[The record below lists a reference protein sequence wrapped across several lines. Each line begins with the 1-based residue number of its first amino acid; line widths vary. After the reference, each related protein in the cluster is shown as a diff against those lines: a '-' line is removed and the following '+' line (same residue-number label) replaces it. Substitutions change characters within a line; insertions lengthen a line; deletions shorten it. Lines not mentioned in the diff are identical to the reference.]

1 MGFFSLSRQ
10 ANRQQVVDDFTGVPG
25 VVGRADQLVQSCPI
39 PELPALLLAETWLVD
54 NLDIALKLQQQ
65 AQAATRFVT
74 LQGELLESDGTLF
87 LGSLRTETSLIT
99 RKSELRQLRHDIQIQ
114 EKKIEEQTSKAD
126 QLHLKHRQVQQ
137 QKQEKEREL
146 HDQMERFN
154 AARLTLDQK
163 QKQVDNLQS
172 QQTAANTKS
181 QKLRLEHE
189 QLKQQLDK
197 AFEDHSETEKKQA
210 TLQSL
215 IDEKEHALS
224 NSEHR
229 LQLLKQSA
237 TDEQLQLAKQEERLS
252 SLQTAFDK
260 MEHELGQRLERREEA
275 EERYKEFKTKLASL
289 RLQLL
294 NTNASLAEQALSGEK
309 LEDKSLGKMRLKRNC
324 RNARASL
331 LEEESKL
338 RQSRRELSDLV
349 HKEEIREQEFQLQ
362 LKTLRERIE
371 EEYQLTL
378 EKVVSSGASAVRLYW
393 QEEAA
398 EELNEDS
405 DENIDSTS
413 AENASSIDDEDA
425 EQLSSANEVDETD
438 DSDEVVDSRDISA
451 NQNDTSKVSDAEPV
465 LGEAEFNTLYEQVRE
480 EIESRVSKLRQR
492 LKTMGSIN
500 TESLE
505 QLDSL
510 ETRFAHL
517 SMQLEDL
524 TQAKNAL
531 EDIIRRINTESRRMF
546 IETYDSIREN
556 FQDLFRKLFGGG
568 NGDIILEDPE
578 DPLECG
584 IEIVARPPG
593 KELRSIS
600 LLSGGEKTMTA
611 VALLMAIFRS
621 KPSPFCI
628 LDEVDAALDEA
639 NIGRFINVV
648 KEFQS
653 ETQFIMITHRKPSMT
668 VTDRLFGVTMEESG
682 VSKRLTVQFEDIKEN
697 GEFEVS
703 GDQNRRAA

>member
-1 MGFFSLSRQ
+1 
-10 ANRQQVVDDFTGVPG
+10 
-25 VVGRADQLVQSCPI
+25 
-39 PELPALLLAETWLVD
+39 ELPELLLAGTWLVET
-54 NLDIALKLQQQ
+54 LDVAFALQQQ
-65 AQAATRFVT
+65 ARYSPRFVT
-74 LQGELLESDGTLF
+74 LQGELLEADGTLY
-87 LGSLRTETSLIT
+87 LGSLRSETSLIT
-99 RKSELRQLRHDIQIQ
+99 RKSELRHLRQDIHQQERKIDEQNAKADHLHVELREIQ
-114 EKKIEEQTSKAD
+114 QRKRDREKELAEQTE
-126 QLHLKHRQVQQ
+126 QYRI
-137 QKQEKEREL
+137 
-146 HDQMERFN
+146 
-154 AARLTLDQK
+154 ARLSLEQK
-163 QKQVDNLQS
+163 QKQVDELTS
-172 QQTAANTKS
+172 QHKANNTQS
-181 QKLRLEHE
+181 QKLRIEHE
-189 QLKQQLDK
+189 QLNKQLEA
-197 AFEDHSETEKKQA
+197 AFADHSQAEKHQA
-210 TLQSL
+210 ELQSL
-215 IDEKEHALS
+215 IEEKEHVLA

-252 SLQTAFDK
+252 SLQTAFDR
-260 MEHELGQRLERREEA
+260 MEHELGQRLEQREEA
-275 EERYKEFKTKLASL
+275 EDRYREFKTKLTEL
-289 RLQLL
+289 RLLQL
-294 NTNASLAEQALSGEK
+294 NANAELAEQALTAES
-309 LEDKSLGKMRLKRNC
+309 LESQAFNQMRLKRRC
-324 RNARASL
+324 RDSRAEL
-331 LEEESKL
+331 VERETRL
-338 RQSRRELSDLV
+338 RQSRRELSDRV
-349 HKEEIREQEFQLQ
+349 HKEEIRQQEFQLQ
-362 LKTLRERIE
+362 LKTLRERIQ

-378 EKVVSSGASAVRLYW
+378 ESVVGSGASAVRLYW
-393 QEEAA
+393 QEEPEA
-398 EELNEDS
+398 EDEETAESSELDIEETSLIEDEVAEDS
-405 DENIDSTS
+405 AVEDE
-413 AENASSIDDEDA
+413 E
-425 EQLSSANEVDETD
+425 D
-438 DSDEVVDSRDISA
+438 DSDLEATAEADDDSEEEVEDDDLAGLSTGTVLD
-451 NQNDTSKVSDAEPV
+451 DAQFVP
-465 LGEAEFNTLYEQVRE
+465 LYEQVRE
-480 EIESRVSKLRQR
+480 EIEARVSKLRQR
-492 LKTMGSIN
+492 LKSMGSIN

-524 TQAKNAL
+524 SQAKHAL
-531 EDIIRRINTESRRMF
+531 EDIIRRINSESRRMF

-568 NGDIILEDPE
+568 NGDIILEDPD

-697 GEFEVS
+697 GEFDVNGAE
-703 GDQNRRAA
+703 NRRAA